1 MSTKMKKMSELKVP
15 ELKAQCKSL
24 QIPNY
29 SKMKKNDLV
38 EALTKAMESCGLNPK
53 TYRFG
58 EDEELKPA
66 RSEQAE
72 HHAGPGDQGTEEATT
87 TSDEA
92 LLIKCG

>member
-1 MSTKMKKMSELKVP
+1 MKKMSELKVP

-58 EDEELKPA
+58 AHEELKH
-66 RSEQAE
+66 RRVTL
-72 HHAGPGDQGTEEATT
+72 GT
-87 TSDEA
+87 
-92 LLIKCG
+92 